1 MRKTCRAGK
10 RAGKYFYRILI
21 LVFWAGLVFTAGYG
35 WYYAEHQIP
44 EHFSVAEGEETSFSL
59 DLPLY
64 TTLLSESEEVILKGD
79 SGIPQDEIRIRPDQE
94 FSLYARKDGNFR
106 LGLKLF
112 GTIPF
117 KEISVNVEDACYAVP
132 CGMPV
137 GIYLKSRGVMVIG
150 TGKVTDENGSEAE
163 PAYGILQSGDY
174 IEAINGE
181 PLSDKEALI
190 TSLNRMGESEALLR
204 VRRGG
209 RELELSVDTVKTA
222 DGSRKLGAWV
232 RDDTQGIGTMTYLKP
247 DGGFGALGHGIS
259 DSDTG
264 RVVEIEN
271 GALYETEILGIEKG
285 SAGNPG
291 VMAGVIYYGPGS
303 RLGSV
308 AQNTDCGIFG
318 TAGQAFCDAVGQQ
331 TMEVG
336 HRQDVKRGKA
346 WIRSCVSGE
355 ACDYEIEIQ
364 RVDYSPAKE
373 NKSLVFQVT
382 DERLLRLTGGIVQGM
397 SGSPI
402 LQNGKLVGAVTHVF
416 VQDSTTWLRD
426 FCGRY
431 DEKINFSEMTLYL
444 AIFHSL

>member
-1 MRKTCRAGK
+1 MRKRYAGQENT
-10 RAGKYFYRILI
+10 FYRILSV
-21 LVFWAGLVFTAGYG
+21 VFWAGLVFTAGYG

-44 EHFSVAEGEETSFSL
+44 EHFSVSEGEETSFSL

-79 SGIPQDEIRIRPDQE
+79 SGIPQEEIRIRPDQE
-94 FSLYARKDGNFR
+94 FSLYARKGGNFR

-117 KEISVNVEDACYAVP
+117 KEISVDVEDACYAVP

-174 IEAINGE
+174 IEAINGK

-190 TSLNRMGESEALLR
+190 TNLNRMGESEALLR
-204 VRRGG
+204 VRRAGK
-209 RELELSVDTVKTA
+209 ELELSVDTVKTE

-247 DGGFGALGHGIS
+247 DGSFGALGHGIS
-259 DSDTG
+259 NGDTG

-318 TAGQAFCDAVGQQ
+318 TAGQAFCDGVKQQAV
-331 TMEVG
+331 EVG

-346 WIRSCVSGE
+346 WIRSYVSGE

-364 RVDYSPAKE
+364 RVDYSPTRE

-416 VQDSTTWLRD
+416 VQDSTR
-426 FCGRY
+426 GY
-431 DEKINFSEMTLYL
+431 G
-444 AIFHSL
+444 IFVEDMLKK

>member
-21 LVFWAGLVFTAGYG
+21 LVFWACLVFTAGYG

-416 VQDSTTWLRD
+416 VQDSTR
-426 FCGRY
+426 GY
-431 DEKINFSEMTLYL
+431 G
-444 AIFHSL
+444 IFVEDMLKK

>member
-232 RDDTQGIGTMTYLKP
+232 RDDTQGIATMTYLKP

-416 VQDSTTWLRD
+416 VQDSTR
-426 FCGRY
+426 GY
-431 DEKINFSEMTLYL
+431 G
-444 AIFHSL
+444 IFVEDMLKK

>member
-318 TAGQAFCDAVGQQ
+318 TAGQAFCGAVGQQ

-416 VQDSTTWLRD
+416 VQDSTR
-426 FCGRY
+426 GY
-431 DEKINFSEMTLYL
+431 G
-444 AIFHSL
+444 IFVEDMLKK

>member
-1 MRKTCRAGK
+1 MRKTRRAGK

-174 IEAINGE
+174 IEAINGQ

-264 RVVEIEN
+264 RVVEIES

-355 ACDYEIEIQ
+355 ACDYEIVIQ

-416 VQDSTTWLRD
+416 VQDSTR
-426 FCGRY
+426 GY
-431 DEKINFSEMTLYL
+431 G
-444 AIFHSL
+444 IFVEDMLKK